1 MCKLNDGPGAMAS
14 SHAQD
19 LSPEDTL
26 TSWSLDDFVDIV
38 PRSSL
43 GEDLGS
49 IEVLDD
55 FIH

>member
-1 MCKLNDGPGAMAS
+1 MAS